1 VCGDRHIRA
10 AIGRDYADV
19 PPTKGVFKGNAT
31 SELMVA
37 VRVLPTDAPAD
48 DREELVLVPA
58 GNSGSAPL
66 ADQHWEQ
73 MEQQQQQ

>member
-1 VCGDRHIRA
+1 MCA
-10 AIGRDYADV
+10 ATGRDYADV
-19 PPTKGVFKGNAT
+19 PPTEGVFKGRAT
-31 SELMVA
+31 SELTVA

-58 GNSGSAPL
+58 GNSGSSPM

-73 MEQQQQQ
+73 MQQQQ